1 MRSYYNII
9 DKLHTYLNGNA
20 SINTVTFGDL
30 LEVDLSKQTIFP
42 LAHVNIQNVA
52 FEEHVMNININVVV
66 MDLVDEDKDDKQ
78 DKAKPHLGLDNKHDI
93 QNTLLT
99 VVNGIQSAIRRGEL
113 YDDLFHLNTDPTAQL
128 FEDKFENK
136 VTGWSM
142 DLSIRTP
149 NNDMALINRDGTECQ

>member
-1 MRSYYNII
+1 
-9 DKLHTYLNGNA
+9 
-20 SINTVTFGDL
+20 
-30 LEVDLSKQTIFP
+30 
-42 LAHVNIQNVA
+42 
-52 FEEHVMNININVVV
+52 